1 MKFALASDVHLEFG
15 PIEFKNTEGA
25 DVLVLSGDICVAKDL
40 QDRDTYNIRGEN
52 DRSNKYHEF
61 FENCCREFPHVVYV
75 MGNHEHYHGDFAHT
89 EGTLRQRLG
98 YLYNL
103 HILEKSAVEV
113 QGVVFLGGTLW
124 TDMNKEDEMTLRYI
138 ARRMNDFQT
147 VKNSNRKVTYKVPE
161 FAKNEDGTTD
171 YSNVIATHFKERD
184 AGFCPEDAVEQHK
197 ETLKFL
203 ERFMTDNPNKRLV
216 VVGHHA
222 PSKASTKPTYKG
234 DYLMNGGYSSELT
247 EFILDHPQIKF
258 WTHGHT
264 HDDFDYMVGTTRVVC
279 NPRGYINY
287 EARADYFELK
297 YYEV

>member
-40 QDRDTYNIRGEN
+40 QERDSYNIRGEN

-75 MGNHEHYHGDFAHT
+75 MGNHEHYHGDFAKT
-89 EGTLRQRLG
+89 EETLRKHLG
-98 YLYNL
+98 YLKNL
-103 HILEKSAVEV
+103 HILEKHAVEF
-113 QGVVFLGGTLW
+113 GDVVFLGGTLW

-161 FAKNEDGTTD
+161 FAKNEDGTVD
-171 YSNVIATHFKERD
+171 YRKVVATHFKERD
-184 AGFCPEDAVEQHK
+184 ATFCPEDAVTEHK

-203 ERFMTDNPNKRLV
+203 EQFMIDNSNKKFV

-222 PSKASTKPTYKG
+222 PSKSSTKPTYKG
-234 DYLMNGGYSSELT
+234 DHLMNGGYSSELT
-247 EFILDHPQIKF
+247 EFILNNRQIKY

-264 HDDFDYMVGTTRVVC
+264 HDDFDYMIGTTRVVC